1 MKAWS
6 FVNGELE
13 LGISWRNHPRF
24 GRVVRCGPAEHHQQ
38 RSDLL
43 LCGTGPDTP
52 HYFGSTRDQVGDRVS
67 VCGFKPIDKDDR
79 RRDFG
84 AVGVLTAGT
93 MLDETLIVRV
103 VTFDY
108 GGLETLFGTPYPV
121 ARGFGSA
128 GYPREGMDDRV
139 VIISSGESVRVWNG
153 SDHLGGH
160 ILENKQ
166 GLLFCKPCQPAPV

>member
-1 MKAWS
+1 
-6 FVNGELE
+6 VNGNLE

-24 GRVVRCGPAEHHQQ
+24 GRVVRCGPAEHRQQ

-43 LCGTGPDTP
+43 ICGKGADSP

-67 VCGFKPIDKDDR
+67 VCGFEPIDKDDR

-84 AVGVLTAGT
+84 AVGILTAGT

-108 GGLETLFGTPYPV
+108 GGIDSALDEPRCV

-139 VIISSGESVRVWNG
+139 VILSPGESIRVWNG
-153 SDHLGGH
+153 GDHLGGYL
-160 ILENKQ
+160 LENKQ
-166 GLLFCKPCQPAPV
+166 SLLFCKPCQPVLV